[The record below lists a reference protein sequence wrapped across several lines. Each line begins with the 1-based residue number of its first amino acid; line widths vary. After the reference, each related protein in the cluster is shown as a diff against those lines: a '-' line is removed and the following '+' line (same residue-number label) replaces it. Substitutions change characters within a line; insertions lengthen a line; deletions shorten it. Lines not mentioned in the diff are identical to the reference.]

1 MNRRVELPLL
11 EPLYSTYHYQGPCA
25 AIAVN
30 NPTIR
35 NWYLNETTDLTCNRR
50 FLNGLTTPEITVPYS
65 SLWDCLYFE
74 IIGVSSHFVGGYIN
88 RIIREML
95 DAGYY
100 VVFDGIDDY
109 YVEGKSWYKERHFN
123 HDGLICGYDMD
134 EKTYCLYSYDSKWL
148 YRKFWTSQRSFNAG
162 RIAMEK
168 QGCYANFYAFKAK
181 EYIIDFSPQTV
192 YSKLKAYLD
201 SDLEKYPFEGEA
213 NVYGIAVH
221 AFIAEYVSRLYRADT
236 PYERMDRRVFRLIW
250 EHKKVMLERIE
261 LVQKSLGMNDAV
273 SQRYALVVKDADKMR
288 MLYASHH
295 MKRRDSVLPLISKML
310 LKLMHDERKLL
321 CQLVEKM
328 ERKLENESS
337 VEISEK

>member
-65 SLWDCLYFE
+65 SLWDCPYFE

-148 YRKFWTSQRSFNAG
+148 YRKFWTSQHSFNAG

-181 EYIIDFSPQTV
+181 NI
-192 YSKLKAYLD
+192 
-201 SDLEKYPFEGEA
+201 
-213 NVYGIAVH
+213 
-221 AFIAEYVSRLYRADT
+221 
-236 PYERMDRRVFRLIW
+236 
-250 EHKKVMLERIE
+250 
-261 LVQKSLGMNDAV
+261 
-273 SQRYALVVKDADKMR
+273 
-288 MLYASHH
+288 
-295 MKRRDSVLPLISKML
+295 
-310 LKLMHDERKLL
+310 
-321 CQLVEKM
+321 
-328 ERKLENESS
+328 
-337 VEISEK
+337 